1 MKQDSLPSNYKA
13 PVKIEIGTNN
23 LENVNLLLSF
33 NGFVPLLIGDGEN
46 PRIWL
51 NIPSNKEGTEWYP
64 LIKDNFSTNS
74 KVIVIEKG
82 NSVKVTTPDGIVIEC
97 VKKNNGT
104 IEVKRLNLRPFG
116 LDVEADSKMLK
127 VMNQTFTSSGFKNLG
142 TMIAVGNA

>member
-13 PVKIEIGTNN
+13 PLKIEIGTNN

-64 LIKDNFSTNS
+64 LIKDNFSTNP

-82 NSVKVTTPDGIVIEC
+82 NSVKVTTPDGVVIEC
-97 VKKNNGT
+97 VKKTDGT
-104 IEVKRLNLRPFG
+104 IEVKSLNLRPFG

-142 TMIAVGNA
+142 TMIGIGNA